1 MLFFNT
7 LLYSLQST
15 RKHSLFLLCLPAPLK
30 SCVVSECFSTSMDS
44 YEATKAVFSRIQ
56 TLDPENASKIMG
68 YLLLQDHGEKEMI
81 RLAFGPDTSLHNLIL
96 KAKTHLGIP
105 SNTSPSSFSRSTS
118 FSRTTAAINGFD
130 ITNVNPSSPSSCNPW
145 PCTGFSAPAPS
156 YASVVKESSNIG
168 SGSFSSSVALPYSSS
183 HDLIDDFQL
192 QDHLAFLNDSKID
205 DLFDPPRLELAVSP
219 SAYPESPLHK
229 RSYLAEDAS
238 SGLGWKPCLYFA
250 RGFCKNG
257 SSCRFLHSDSV
268 DATTANIVG
277 SPSKLNEFEQCQEL
291 LRSKAAHQ
299 QKLAGGSQ
307 FMAGASFPYSK
318 CLNIFMQQQNETRRY
333 VLYSIAV

>member
-1 MLFFNT
+1 
-7 LLYSLQST
+7 
-15 RKHSLFLLCLPAPLK
+15 
-30 SCVVSECFSTSMDS
+30 MDS

-96 KAKTHLGIP
+96 KAKTHLGIS
-105 SNTSPSSFSRSTS
+105 SNASPSSFSRPTS
-118 FSRTTAAINGFD
+118 FSRTTPINGFD
-130 ITNVNPSSPSSCNPW
+130 IANVNPSSPSSCNPW
-145 PCTGFSAPAPS
+145 PSAGFSAPAPS

-168 SGSFSSSVALPYSSS
+168 SGSFSSSAALPYSSS
-183 HDLIDDFQL
+183 THEPIDDYQL
-192 QDHLAFLNDSKID
+192 QDHLAFFNDSKID
-205 DLFDPPRLELAVSP
+205 DLFDP
-219 SAYPESPLHK
+219 SAYAESPLQK

-268 DATTANIVG
+268 DATANTVG
-277 SPSKLNEFEQCQEL
+277 SPSQLNEFEQCQEL

-299 QKLAGGSQ
+299 QKLAGGSP
-307 FMAGASFPYSK
+307 FMNGANSFPYNK
-318 CLNIFMQQQNETRRY
+318 CFNILMQQQNETRRY
-333 VLYSIAV
+333 CRLVQVC